1 MDGVLGL
8 ATVLA
13 GAVLGALLLA
23 PQAMA
28 TSPDTLTVRSSA
40 YGPMLFDGRG
50 RALYLFTRDRGGPRS
65 RCYGACARAW
75 PPLMA
80 VGAPRAAGRADAGL
94 VGTTARRGGGRQVTY
109 AGHPLYRYVGDRRP
123 GQVTCQDV
131 LEFGGTWLVVAPGG
145 DAIR

>member
-50 RALYLFTRDRGGPRS
+50 RALYLFTRDRGPRS

-80 VGAPRAAGRADAGL
+80 VGAPGAAGRADAAL
-94 VGTTARRGGGRQVTY
+94 VGTTARRGGGRQVAY

>member
-1 MDGVLGL
+1 MDGVLGR
-8 ATVLA
+8 ATLLT

-23 PQAMA
+23 PQAIA
-28 TSPDTLTVRSSA
+28 ASPDTVTVRSSA

-50 RALYLFTRDRGGPRS
+50 RALYLFTRDRGPRS

-80 VGAPRAAGRADAGL
+80 AGAPGAAGRADAAL
-94 VGTTARRGGGRQVTY
+94 VGTTARRGGGRQVAY

>member
-50 RALYLFTRDRGGPRS
+50 RALYLFTRDRGPRS

-80 VGAPRAAGRADAGL
+80 GGAPGAAGRADAAL